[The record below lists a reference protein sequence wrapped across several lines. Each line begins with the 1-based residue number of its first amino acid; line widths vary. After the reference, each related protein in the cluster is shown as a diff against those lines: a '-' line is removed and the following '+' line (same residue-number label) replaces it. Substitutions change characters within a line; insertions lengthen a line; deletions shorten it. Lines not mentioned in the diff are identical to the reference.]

1 MMNKHSQTTAQQA
14 YRFAGASAQYN
25 NALRTTSP
33 VAMMVIAITRTRQH
47 LRAAKQY
54 REEKHFDLERQEK
67 AIAVNRLRALQ
78 AVVSPKSA
86 PELSRDLY
94 AFYARMIKLLARN
107 GRKTPLEERYEI
119 VDRNLETLAKQWE
132 SFKSVN
138 SQAAGPQQV
147 RGTRH
152 IVEQVL

>member
-1 MMNKHSQTTAQQA
+1 MSNNSQAAAQQA
-14 YRFAGASAQYN
+14 YRFAGASSQYN

-33 VAMMVIAITRTRQH
+33 IAMMVIAITRTRQH
-47 LRAAKQY
+47 LRAAKQH
-54 REEKHFDLERQEK
+54 REEKHFDLEHQEK
-67 AIAVNRLRALQ
+67 AIAINRLRALQ
-78 AVVSPKSA
+78 AIVAPKSA

-107 GRKTPLEERYEI
+107 GRETPLEERYVF
-119 VDRNLETLAKQWE
+119 VDRNLEALAKQWE

-138 SQAAGPQQV
+138 PRSAGSKQV
-147 RGTRH
+147 PGTRH

>member
-1 MMNKHSQTTAQQA
+1 MTKNSQATAQQA

-33 VAMMVIAITRTRQH
+33 LAMMVIAIALTRQH
-47 LRAAKQY
+47 LRAAKQH
-54 REEKHFDLERQEK
+54 REEKRFDLERQEK
-67 AIAVNRLRALQ
+67 SIVVNRLRALQ
-78 AVVSPKSA
+78 AIVSPKSA

>member
-1 MMNKHSQTTAQQA
+1 
-14 YRFAGASAQYN
+14 
-25 NALRTTSP
+25 
-33 VAMMVIAITRTRQH
+33 
-47 LRAAKQY
+47 
-54 REEKHFDLERQEK
+54 
-67 AIAVNRLRALQ
+67 
-78 AVVSPKSA
+78 
-86 PELSRDLY
+86 
-94 AFYARMIKLLARN
+94 MIKLLARN

>member
-1 MMNKHSQTTAQQA
+1 MTKNSQATAQQA

-33 VAMMVIAITRTRQH
+33 LAMMVIAITRTRQH
-47 LRAAKQY
+47 LRAAKQH
-54 REEKHFDLERQEK
+54 REEKRFDLERQEK
-67 AIAVNRLRALQ
+67 SIVVNRLRALQ
-78 AVVSPKSA
+78 AIVSPKSA

-94 AFYARMIKLLARN
+94 AFYARMIRILARN

-119 VDRNLETLAKQWE
+119 VDRNLETLAKQWQ

-138 SQAAGPQQV
+138 SQAAGQQQV

>member
-1 MMNKHSQTTAQQA
+1 
-14 YRFAGASAQYN
+14 SAQYN

-33 VAMMVIAITRTRQH
+33 LAMMVIAITRTRQH
-47 LRAAKQY
+47 LRAAKQH
-54 REEKHFDLERQEK
+54 REEKRFDLERQEK
-67 AIAVNRLRALQ
+67 SIVVNRLRALQ
-78 AVVSPKSA
+78 AIVSPKSA